1 MLLLYQPSELSRGI
15 AEQGLAFTEK
25 RNVEGPAA
33 TPTLETARDN
43 NMQGQRS
50 GIYDATHGAGRCTKP
65 SR

>member
-15 AEQGLAFTEK
+15 AEQGPAFTEK

-33 TPTLETARDN
+33 TPALETAKDN

-50 GIYDATHGAGRCTKP
+50 GIYGPLHQAIPLTRH
-65 SR
+65 

>member
-43 NMQGQRS
+43 KQGQRS
-50 GIYDATHGAGRCTKP
+50 GIYGPLHQAIPLTRH
-65 SR
+65 